1 VSWALEPEGGKVIEL
16 QPPNSKLQINTNYS
30 ATLFLSLHRA
40 SPLPSPKRLRAG
52 RPQRKAEGEGFG
64 NQNIMVSYVKWISSS
79 KQSLWRTIGLFFIL
93 MGPGIITSNVDN
105 DAGGI
110 TTYSLAGA
118 EYGLKLV
125 WSLIPIMIALIVIQ
139 EMCAR
144 MGVVTGKG
152 LSDLIREKFGAKIT
166 FYLVIGVFLTNMGN
180 VLSEFAGVAAG
191 WEVFGVN
198 KFISVPISAFLVWLM
213 VVKGSYKSVEKV
225 FLIACVFYISYIIT
239 GVIVK
244 PDWGNVFDQF
254 LHPRLSFQ
262 PSEMTMLIGIV
273 GTTIAPW
280 MQFYLQASIVE
291 KGIKTED
298 YKFARFDV
306 VFGAIAVHIV
316 AFFIILVCA
325 ETLFKHGVKIETA
338 KDAALSLAPLA
349 GKYCT
354 YLFAFGLINASLFA
368 ASILPLSTT
377 YLICEG
383 LGWEAGIDKK
393 FIEAPQF
400 YGFYSLII
408 FLGAGIILYPSFP
421 LIPIMYFSQVLNGMV
436 LPFILIFMLLLIN
449 DKKLMMNYTNGPV
462 FNIIAWVTSIV
473 MIALTLLLIIQML

>member
-1 VSWALEPEGGKVIEL
+1 MRRSCFGDGA
-16 QPPNSKLQINTNYS
+16 
-30 ATLFLSLHRA
+30 
-40 SPLPSPKRLRAG
+40 
-52 RPQRKAEGEGFG
+52 GEGFG
-64 NQNIMVSYVKWISSS
+64 DQNIMSNYMKWVSTSRR
-79 KQSLWRTIGLFFIL
+79 SLWRTIGLFFIL

-118 EYGLKLV
+118 QFGLKLI

-166 FYLVIGVFLTNMGN
+166 FYLVIGVFFTNMGN

-225 FLIACVFYISYIIT
+225 FLVACVFYISYIIT
-239 GVIVK
+239 GIIVK
-244 PDWGNVFDQF
+244 PNWQVVFDQF
-254 LHPRLSFQ
+254 LHPRLSLQ
-262 PSEMTMLIGIV
+262 PSEMTMLIGVV

-306 VFGAIAVHIV
+306 VMGAFAVHIV

-325 ETLFKHGVKIETA
+325 ETLFKHGVRIETA

-393 FIEAPQF
+393 FVEAPQF

-408 FLGAGIILYPSFP
+408 FLGAGIILYPNFP

-436 LPFILIFMLLLIN
+436 LPFVLIFMLLIIN
-449 DKKLMMNYTNGPV
+449 DKKLMTNYTNGPI
-462 FNIIAWVTSIV
+462 FNVIAWATSIV
-473 MIALTLLLIIQML
+473 MIGLTLLLVIQMF

>member
-1 VSWALEPEGGKVIEL
+1 M
-16 QPPNSKLQINTNYS
+16 TN
-30 ATLFLSLHRA
+30 
-40 SPLPSPKRLRAG
+40 
-52 RPQRKAEGEGFG
+52 
-64 NQNIMVSYVKWISSS
+64 YVKWVSSS
-79 KQSLWRTIGLFFIL
+79 RRSLWRTIGLFFIL

-118 EYGLKLV
+118 EYGLKLI
-125 WSLIPIMIALIVIQ
+125 WSLIPIMIALIVVQ
-139 EMCAR
+139 EMGAR

-166 FYLVIGVFLTNMGN
+166 FYLIIGLFLTNMGN

-191 WEVFGVN
+191 MEVFGVN
-198 KFISVPISAFLVWLM
+198 KFISVPASAFLVWWM
-213 VVKGSYKSVEKV
+213 VVKGTYKSVEKA
-225 FLIACVFYISYIIT
+225 FLVACVFYISYIIT
-239 GVIVK
+239 GIIVK
-244 PDWGNVFDQF
+244 PDWGHVFEQF
-254 LHPRLSFQ
+254 LHPQLTLRA
-262 PSEMTMLIGIV
+262 SETTMVIGLV

-306 VFGAIAVHIV
+306 VMGAVMVHVV

-325 ETLFKHGVKIETA
+325 ETLFKHGVRIETA

-354 YLFAFGLINASLFA
+354 YLFAFGLVNASLFA

-393 FIEAPQF
+393 FVEAPQF

-408 FLGAGIILYPSFP
+408 FLGAGIILYPNFP
-421 LIPIMYFSQVLNGMV
+421 LIPIMYFSQVINGMV
-436 LPFILIFMLLLIN
+436 LPFVLIFMLLIIN
-449 DKKLMMNYTNGPV
+449 DKKIMMDHTNGPI
-462 FNIIAWVTSIV
+462 FNAVAWVTSMV
-473 MIALTLLLIIQML
+473 MIVLTLLLIIRMF

>member
-1 VSWALEPEGGKVIEL
+1 MV
-16 QPPNSKLQINTNYS
+16 NY
-30 ATLFLSLHRA
+30 
-40 SPLPSPKRLRAG
+40 
-52 RPQRKAEGEGFG
+52 
-64 NQNIMVSYVKWISSS
+64 IKWISSS
-79 KQSLWRTIGLFFIL
+79 RRSLWRTIGLFFIL

-118 EYGLKLV
+118 EFGLKLI

-166 FYLVIGVFLTNMGN
+166 FYLMIGLFLTNMGN
-180 VLSEFAGVAAG
+180 ALSNFAGIAAG
-191 WEVFGVN
+191 MEIFGVQ
-198 KFISVPISAFLVWLM
+198 KFISVPLSAFLVWWM
-213 VVKGSYKSVEKV
+213 VVRGTYRFVEKA
-225 FLIACVFYISYIIT
+225 FLVACIFYLSYIIT
-239 GVIVK
+239 GIIVK
-244 PDWGNVFDQF
+244 PDWGNVFEQF
-254 LHPRLSFQ
+254 THPQLSLQ
-262 PSEMTMLIGIV
+262 PSEMTMLIGLV

-291 KGIKTED
+291 KGIKIDE

-306 VFGAIAVHIV
+306 VMGSVIVHIV

-325 ETLFKHGVKIETA
+325 ETLFKHGVRIETA
-338 KDAALSLAPLA
+338 KNAALSLAPLA

-354 YLFAFGLINASLFA
+354 YLFAFGLVNASLFA

-393 FIEAPQF
+393 FNEAPQF
-400 YGFYSLII
+400 YGFYSLMI
-408 FLGAGIILYPSFP
+408 FLGAGIILYPNVP
-421 LIPIMYFSQVLNGMV
+421 LIPIMYFSQVVNGMV
-436 LPFILIFMLLLIN
+436 LPFVLIFMLLLIN
-449 DKKLMMNYTNGPV
+449 DRKLMMNHTNGPI
-462 FNIIAWVTSIV
+462 FNIIAWATSIV
-473 MIALTLLLIIQML
+473 MIVLTFLLLFKMF

>member
-1 VSWALEPEGGKVIEL
+1 MTDYK
-16 QPPNSKLQINTNYS
+16 
-30 ATLFLSLHRA
+30 
-40 SPLPSPKRLRAG
+40 
-52 RPQRKAEGEGFG
+52 
-64 NQNIMVSYVKWISSS
+64 KWVSSS
-79 KQSLWRTIGLFFIL
+79 KRSLWRTVGLFFIL

-118 EYGLKLV
+118 EYGLKLI
-125 WSLIPIMIALIVIQ
+125 WSLVPIMIALIVIQ

-166 FYLVIGVFLTNMGN
+166 FYLMIGLFLTNMGN

-191 WEVFGVN
+191 MEVFGVN
-198 KFISVPISAFLVWLM
+198 KFISVPASAFLVWWM
-213 VVKGSYKSVEKV
+213 VVKGTYKSVEKA
-225 FLIACVFYISYIIT
+225 FLVACVFYISYIIT
-239 GVIVK
+239 GIIVK
-244 PDWGNVFDQF
+244 PDWGNVFEQF
-254 LHPRLSFQ
+254 RHPQLSLR
-262 PSEMTMLIGIV
+262 PSEMTMLIGVV

-291 KGIKTED
+291 KGIKIED

-306 VFGAIAVHIV
+306 VMGAVVVHIV

-325 ETLFKHGVKIETA
+325 ETLFKHGVRIETA
-338 KDAALSLAPLA
+338 KDAALSLKPLA
-349 GKYCT
+349 GNYCT
-354 YLFAFGLINASLFA
+354 YLFAFGLVNASLFS

-383 LGWEAGIDKK
+383 LGWETGIDKK
-393 FIEAPQF
+393 FVEAPQF

-408 FLGAGIILYPSFP
+408 FLGAGIILYPNVP
-421 LIPIMYFSQVLNGMV
+421 LIPIMYFSQVINGMV
-436 LPFILIFMLLLIN
+436 LPFVLIFMLLLIN
-449 DKKLMMNYTNGPV
+449 DKKLMMNHTNGPI
-462 FNIIAWVTSIV
+462 FNVIAWVTSIV
-473 MIALTLLLIIQML
+473 MIGLTLLLIIQML

>member
-1 VSWALEPEGGKVIEL
+1 
-16 QPPNSKLQINTNYS
+16 
-30 ATLFLSLHRA
+30 
-40 SPLPSPKRLRAG
+40 
-52 RPQRKAEGEGFG
+52 
-64 NQNIMVSYVKWISSS
+64 
-79 KQSLWRTIGLFFIL
+79 

-262 PSEMTMLIGIV
+262 PSEMTMLIGVV

-473 MIALTLLLIIQML
+473 MIALTLLLIIQMF

>member
-1 VSWALEPEGGKVIEL
+1 MTKYAKMILGTKG
-16 QPPNSKLQINTNYS
+16 
-30 ATLFLSLHRA
+30 
-40 SPLPSPKRLRAG
+40 
-52 RPQRKAEGEGFG
+52 
-64 NQNIMVSYVKWISSS
+64 
-79 KQSLWRTIGLFFIL
+79 SLWKTVGLFFIL

-118 EYGLKLV
+118 EFGLKLI

-166 FYLVIGVFLTNMGN
+166 LYLMLGMFLTNMGN
-180 VLSEFAGVAAG
+180 VISEFAGIAAG
-191 WEVFGVN
+191 MEIFGVS
-198 KFISVPISAFLVWLM
+198 KFISVPISAFLVWWM
-213 VVKGSYKSVEKV
+213 VVKGTYRFVEKV
-225 FLIACVFYISYIIT
+225 FLGACVFYFSYIIT
-239 GVIVK
+239 GIIVK
-244 PDWGNVFDQF
+244 PDWNHVIGQF
-254 LHPRLSFQ
+254 LHPQLSLS
-262 PSEMTMLIGIV
+262 PPEMTMVIGLV

-291 KGIKTED
+291 KGIKIEE

-306 VFGAIAVHIV
+306 VMGSIFVHIV

-325 ETLFKHGVKIETA
+325 ETLFKSGVRIESA
-338 KDAALSLAPLA
+338 KDAALSLQPLA
-349 GKYCT
+349 GKYCSF
-354 YLFAFGLINASLFA
+354 LFAFGLVNASLFA

-393 FIEAPQF
+393 FVEAPQF
-400 YGFYSLII
+400 YGFYSLMI
-408 FLGAGIILYPSFP
+408 FLGAGIILYPDLP
-421 LIPIMYFSQVLNGMV
+421 LIPIMYISQVVNGMV

-449 DKKLMMNYTNGPV
+449 DKKLMMDHTNGSV
-462 FNIIAWVTSIV
+462 FNTIAWAT
-473 MIALTLLLIIQML
+473 ALVLIGFTILLLIRSF

>member
-1 VSWALEPEGGKVIEL
+1 
-16 QPPNSKLQINTNYS
+16 
-30 ATLFLSLHRA
+30 
-40 SPLPSPKRLRAG
+40 
-52 RPQRKAEGEGFG
+52 
-64 NQNIMVSYVKWISSS
+64 
-79 KQSLWRTIGLFFIL
+79 

-118 EYGLKLV
+118 EFGLKLI

-166 FYLVIGVFLTNMGN
+166 FYLMIGMFLTNMGN
-180 VLSEFAGVAAG
+180 VVSEFAGVAAG
-191 WEVFGVN
+191 FEVFGVS
-198 KFISVPISAFLVWLM
+198 KLISVPLSAFFVWWM
-213 VVKGSYKSVEKV
+213 IVKGTYRFVEKI
-225 FLIACVFYISYIIT
+225 FLVACVFYISYIIT

-244 PDWGNVFDQF
+244 PDWGQVFQQF
-254 LHPRLSFQ
+254 LNPQLNLN
-262 PSEMTMLIGIV
+262 PSEMTMVIGLV

-291 KGIKTED
+291 KGIRMEE

-306 VFGAIAVHIV
+306 LMGSIAVHIV

-325 ETLFKHGVKIETA
+325 ETLFKNGIRIETA
-338 KDAALSLAPLA
+338 KEVALSLKPLA

-354 YLFAFGLINASLFA
+354 YLFAFGLVNASLFA

-383 LGWEAGIDKK
+383 LGWETGIDKK
-393 FIEAPQF
+393 FVEAPEF
-400 YGFYSLII
+400 YGFYTAMI
-408 FLGAGIILYPSFP
+408 FLGAGIILYPDIP
-421 LIPIMYFSQVLNGMV
+421 LIPIMYFSQVINGMV
-436 LPFILIFMLLLIN
+436 LPVVLIFILLLIN
-449 DKKLMMNYTNGPV
+449 DRKLMGDHTNGPI
-462 FNIIAWVTSIV
+462 FNGVAWLTSLV
-473 MIALTLLLIIQML
+473 MIGFTLLLLVQIF

>member
-1 VSWALEPEGGKVIEL
+1 
-16 QPPNSKLQINTNYS
+16 
-30 ATLFLSLHRA
+30 
-40 SPLPSPKRLRAG
+40 
-52 RPQRKAEGEGFG
+52 
-64 NQNIMVSYVKWISSS
+64 MVSYVKWISSS

-262 PSEMTMLIGIV
+262 PSEMTMLIGVV

-354 YLFAFGLINASLFA
+354 YLFAAGLINASLFA

-383 LGWEAGIDKK
+383 LGWEVGIDKK
-393 FIEAPQF
+393 FVEAPQF

-408 FLGAGIILYPSFP
+408 FLGAGIILFPNFP

-436 LPFILIFMLLLIN
+436 LPFVLIFMLLLIN

-462 FNIIAWVTSIV
+462 FNVIAWVTSIV
-473 MIALTLLLIIQML
+473 MIALTLLLIIQMF

>member
-1 VSWALEPEGGKVIEL
+1 MMADYK
-16 QPPNSKLQINTNYS
+16 
-30 ATLFLSLHRA
+30 
-40 SPLPSPKRLRAG
+40 
-52 RPQRKAEGEGFG
+52 
-64 NQNIMVSYVKWISSS
+64 KWVSSS
-79 KQSLWRTIGLFFIL
+79 KGSLWRTVGLFFIL

-118 EYGLKLV
+118 QFGLKLI

-166 FYLVIGVFLTNMGN
+166 FYLMIGVFLTNMGN
-180 VLSEFAGVAAG
+180 VFSEFAGLAAG
-191 WEVFGVN
+191 MEIFGVN
-198 KFISVPISAFLVWLM
+198 KFISVPIGAFLVWWM
-213 VVKGSYKSVEKV
+213 VVKGTYKSVEKA
-225 FLIACVFYISYIIT
+225 FLVACVFYVSYIIT
-239 GVIVK
+239 GIIVK
-244 PDWGNVFDQF
+244 PDWEHVFSQF
-254 LHPRLSFQ
+254 AHPQLSLH
-262 PSEMTMLIGIV
+262 PSEMTMLIGVV

-291 KGIKTED
+291 KGIKIEE

-306 VFGAIAVHIV
+306 VMGAIAVHIV

-325 ETLFKHGVKIETA
+325 ETLFKSGVRIETA
-338 KDAALSLAPLA
+338 KDAALSLKPLA

-354 YLFAFGLINASLFA
+354 YLFAFGLVNASLFA

-383 LGWEAGIDKK
+383 LGWEVGIDKK
-393 FIEAPQF
+393 FVEAPQF

-408 FLGAGIILYPSFP
+408 FLGAGIVLYPNFP
-421 LIPIMYFSQVLNGMV
+421 LIPIMYFSQVINGMV
-436 LPFILIFMLLLIN
+436 LPFVLIFMLLLIN
-449 DKKLMMNYTNGPV
+449 DKKLMGDHTNGPL
-462 FNIIAWVTSIV
+462 FNAITWITTIV
-473 MIALTLLLIIQML
+473 MIGFTLLLLIRAI

>member
-1 VSWALEPEGGKVIEL
+1 LEFFIGWFEGKIVADY
-16 QPPNSKLQINTNYS
+16 K
-30 ATLFLSLHRA
+30 
-40 SPLPSPKRLRAG
+40 
-52 RPQRKAEGEGFG
+52 
-64 NQNIMVSYVKWISSS
+64 KWVSSS
-79 KQSLWRTIGLFFIL
+79 KRSLWRTVGLFFIL

-118 EYGLKLV
+118 ELGLKLI

-166 FYLVIGVFLTNMGN
+166 FYLMMGVFLTNMGN

-191 WEVFGVN
+191 MEVFGVN
-198 KFISVPISAFLVWLM
+198 KFISVPASAFLVWWM
-213 VVKGSYKSVEKV
+213 VVKGTYKSVEKV
-225 FLIACVFYISYIIT
+225 FLVACVFYISYIVT
-239 GVIVK
+239 GIIVR
-244 PDWGNVFDQF
+244 PDWTHVFEQF
-254 LHPRLSFQ
+254 LHPKLSLQ
-262 PSEMTMLIGIV
+262 PSEMTMLIGVV

-291 KGIKTED
+291 KGIKIED

-306 VFGAIAVHIV
+306 VMGAVAVHIV

-325 ETLFKHGVKIETA
+325 ETLFKHGLQIKTA

-354 YLFAFGLINASLFA
+354 YLFAFGLVNASLFA
-368 ASILPLSTT
+368 ASILPLSTA

-383 LGWEAGIDKK
+383 LGWEVGIDKK
-393 FIEAPQF
+393 FVEAPQF
-400 YGFYSLII
+400 YGFYSIII
-408 FLGAGIILYPSFP
+408 FLGAGIILYPNFP

-436 LPFILIFMLLLIN
+436 LPFVLIFMLLLIN
-449 DKKLMMNYTNGPV
+449 DKKLMMDHTNGLV
-462 FNIIAWVTSIV
+462 FNTIAWMTSIV
-473 MIALTLLLIIQML
+473 MIALTLFLIIRMF

>member
-1 VSWALEPEGGKVIEL
+1 M
-16 QPPNSKLQINTNYS
+16 TN
-30 ATLFLSLHRA
+30 
-40 SPLPSPKRLRAG
+40 
-52 RPQRKAEGEGFG
+52 
-64 NQNIMVSYVKWISSS
+64 YVKWVSSS
-79 KQSLWRTIGLFFIL
+79 KRSLWRTIGLFFIL

-118 EYGLKLV
+118 EYGLKLI
-125 WSLIPIMIALIVIQ
+125 WSLIPIMIALIVVQ

-166 FYLVIGVFLTNMGN
+166 FYLMIGVFLTNMGN

-191 WEVFGVN
+191 MEVFGVN
-198 KFISVPISAFLVWLM
+198 KFISVPASAFLVWWM
-213 VVKGSYKSVEKV
+213 VVKGTYKSVEKA
-225 FLIACVFYISYIIT
+225 FLVACVFYLSYIVT
-239 GVIVK
+239 GIIVK
-244 PDWGNVFDQF
+244 PDWGNVFEQF
-254 LHPRLSFQ
+254 THPQLSFQ
-262 PSEMTMLIGIV
+262 PSEMTMLIGLV

-291 KGIKTED
+291 KGIKIED

-306 VFGAIAVHIV
+306 VMGAVVVHIV

-325 ETLFKHGVKIETA
+325 ETLFKHGVRIETA

-354 YLFAFGLINASLFA
+354 YLFAFGLVNASLFA
-368 ASILPLSTT
+368 ASILPLSTA

-393 FIEAPQF
+393 FVEAPQF

-408 FLGAGIILYPSFP
+408 FLGAGIILYPNFP

-436 LPFILIFMLLLIN
+436 LPFVLIFMLLLIN
-449 DKKLMMNYTNGPV
+449 DKKLMMSHTNGPI
-462 FNIIAWVTSIV
+462 FNVIAWVTSIV
-473 MIALTLLLIIQML
+473 MIALTLILIVQML

>member
-1 VSWALEPEGGKVIEL
+1 MAD
-16 QPPNSKLQINTNYS
+16 Y
-30 ATLFLSLHRA
+30 
-40 SPLPSPKRLRAG
+40 KRW
-52 RPQRKAEGEGFG
+52 
-64 NQNIMVSYVKWISSS
+64 VSSS
-79 KQSLWRTIGLFFIL
+79 KHSLWRTVGLFFIL

-118 EYGLKLV
+118 QFGLKLI

-152 LSDLIREKFGAKIT
+152 LSDLIREKFGARIT
-166 FYLVIGVFLTNMGN
+166 FYLMIGVFLTNMGN
-180 VLSEFAGVAAG
+180 VFSEFAGLAAG
-191 WEVFGVN
+191 LEVFGVH
-198 KFISVPISAFLVWLM
+198 KFISVPIGAFLVWWM
-213 VVKGSYKSVEKV
+213 VVKGTYKSVEKA
-225 FLIACVFYISYIIT
+225 FLVACVFYVSYIVT
-239 GVIVK
+239 GIIVK
-244 PDWGNVFDQF
+244 PDWEHVFSQF
-254 LHPRLSFQ
+254 AHPQLSLH
-262 PSEMTMLIGIV
+262 PSEMTMLIGLV

-291 KGIKTED
+291 KGIKIEE

-306 VFGAIAVHIV
+306 VTGSIVVHVV

-325 ETLFKHGVKIETA
+325 ETLFKHGVHIETA
-338 KDAALSLAPLA
+338 KDAALSLEPLA

-393 FIEAPQF
+393 FVEAPQF
-400 YGFYSLII
+400 YGFYSLMI
-408 FLGAGIILYPSFP
+408 FLGAGIILYPNLP
-421 LIPIMYFSQVLNGMV
+421 LIPIMYFSQVINGMV
-436 LPFILIFMLLLIN
+436 LPVVLIFMLLLIN
-449 DKKLMMNYTNGPV
+449 DKKLMGAYTNGPI
-462 FNIIAWVTSIV
+462 FNAIAWMTSLI
-473 MIALTLLLIIQML
+473 MIGFTVLLFVQTI

>member
-1 VSWALEPEGGKVIEL
+1 MEICLLRGEATIMGDYGKWV
-16 QPPNSKLQINTNYS
+16 
-30 ATLFLSLHRA
+30 LSSR
-40 SPLPSPKRLRAG
+40 R
-52 RPQRKAEGEGFG
+52 
-64 NQNIMVSYVKWISSS
+64 
-79 KQSLWRTIGLFFIL
+79 SLWKTIGLFFIL

-118 EYGLKLV
+118 EFGLRLI
-125 WSLIPIMIALIVIQ
+125 WSLIPIMIALIVVQ

-166 FYLVIGVFLTNMGN
+166 FYLMMGMFLTNMGN
-180 VLSEFAGVAAG
+180 VVSEFAGVAAG
-191 WEVFGVN
+191 MEVFGIN
-198 KFISVPISAFLVWLM
+198 KFISVPLAAVLVWWM
-213 VVKGSYKSVEKV
+213 VVKGTYRSVEKA

-239 GVIVK
+239 GIIVK
-244 PDWGNVFDQF
+244 PNWGYVFKQF
-254 LHPRLSFQ
+254 LNPRLNLH
-262 PSEMTMLIGIV
+262 PPEMTMVIGLV

-291 KGIKTED
+291 KGIKIEE

-306 VFGAIAVHIV
+306 VMGAVAVHIV

-325 ETLFKHGVKIETA
+325 ETLFKSGVRIETA
-338 KDAALSLAPLA
+338 KDAALSLKPLA

-354 YLFAFGLINASLFA
+354 YLFAFGLVNASLFA

-383 LGWEAGIDKK
+383 LGWEVGIDKK
-393 FIEAPQF
+393 FVEAPQF

-408 FLGAGIILYPSFP
+408 FLGAGIVLYPNFP
-421 LIPIMYFSQVLNGMV
+421 LIPIMYFSQVINGMV

-449 DKKLMMNYTNGPV
+449 DKKLMGDHTNGPL
-462 FNIIAWVTSIV
+462 FNVITWITTIV
-473 MIALTLLLIIQML
+473 MIGFTLLLLVRTI

>member
-1 VSWALEPEGGKVIEL
+1 
-16 QPPNSKLQINTNYS
+16 
-30 ATLFLSLHRA
+30 
-40 SPLPSPKRLRAG
+40 
-52 RPQRKAEGEGFG
+52 
-64 NQNIMVSYVKWISSS
+64 
-79 KQSLWRTIGLFFIL
+79 

-118 EYGLKLV
+118 EFGLKLI

-166 FYLVIGVFLTNMGN
+166 FYLMIGVFLTNMGN

-191 WEVFGVN
+191 MEVFGVN
-198 KFISVPISAFLVWLM
+198 KFISVPASAFLVWWM
-213 VVKGSYKSVEKV
+213 VVKGTYKSVEKA
-225 FLIACVFYISYIIT
+225 FLVACVFYISYIIT
-239 GVIVK
+239 GIIVK
-244 PDWGNVFDQF
+244 PDWGHVVEQF
-254 LHPRLSFQ
+254 LNPQWSFQ
-262 PSEMTMLIGIV
+262 PSEMTMLIGLV

-291 KGIKTED
+291 KGIKIED

-306 VFGAIAVHIV
+306 VMGAVVVHIV

-325 ETLFKHGVKIETA
+325 ETLFKNGVRIETA

-354 YLFAFGLINASLFA
+354 YLFAFGLVNASLFA

-383 LGWEAGIDKK
+383 LGWEVGIDKK
-393 FIEAPQF
+393 FVEAPQF
-400 YGFYSLII
+400 YGFYSIII
-408 FLGAGIILYPSFP
+408 FLGAGIILYPNFP

-436 LPFILIFMLLLIN
+436 LPFVLIFMLLLIN
-449 DKKLMMNYTNGPV
+449 DKKLMMSHTNGPI
-462 FNIIAWVTSIV
+462 FNVIAWVTSIV